1 MYICIS
7 ASLVASFIV
16 HCLTAESLYP
26 ASLRGEQSIGGD
38 WFRLHDL
45 YLLFFVVLLVVLF
58 SSCIISTVKKISALR
73 AEWFTD
79 R

>member
-38 WFRLHDL
+38 WLRLHNL
-45 YLLFFVVLLVVLF
+45 YLLFSGCVTGCSIFFLHNQYCKKNFGAPRRVVY
-58 SSCIISTVKKISALR
+58 R
-73 AEWFTD
+73 
-79 R
+79 